1 MTAGTGFFTLN
12 AKFPQTLPLGESR
25 SSRVPSCP
33 SRVPTSFGTRK
44 PLQLQAFILTEP
56 VNFAIFKKTLRHTCV
71 TGKKSAFFSRF
82 PRSIFKDQTPDRR
95 PPSERRLPAC
105 NEREARTSFLR
116 KPARSKGETL
126 KSGLCR
132 PLRSSRLRALLVF
145 FVVPAFF

>member
-56 VNFAIFKKTLRHTCV
+56 VNFAIFKKNLRHTCV

-95 PPSERRLPAC
+95 PPSDRRLPAC
-105 NEREARTSFLR
+105 NERKREHLSCGSPHEVRAKDSSRDCA
-116 KPARSKGETL
+116 ARS
-126 KSGLCR
+126 
-132 PLRSSRLRALLVF
+132 AAQD
-145 FVVPAFF
+145 FVRY